1 MTRYIVRRLLSIPL
15 LLLGIVSLA
24 FLISHATQGDPLSS
38 IVSERQMDNPEVVA
52 AAKARWGLDKSLL
65 EQYLIYVGNLLT
77 GDFGTSFRTKQP
89 VARDLLE
96 RLPATLELVI
106 AAMLIGSTSG
116 IVLGVLAARFRDRAV
131 DHMARLWAL
140 VGSSTPVFWSGLILL
155 YIFSVVL
162 GWLPGPGRLDART
175 TPPDGMTGFL
185 TIDALLTGDMAL
197 FRDAL
202 HHLVLPALVLGWT
215 VMGIVSRLVRASMLD
230 VLSQDY
236 ITAARARGAGEVRV
250 LLNHALRNALV
261 PTLTIIGFTFA
272 YLITGAVLTEAIFS
286 WTGIGSYAVDAA
298 RNLDY
303 PAIMG
308 VTIVGGA
315 AFLLTNLATDI
326 AYAFADPR
334 IRLS

>member
-1 MTRYIVRRLLSIPL
+1 MTRYIVRRLLSLPL

-24 FLISHATQGDPLSS
+24 FLISHFTQGDPLAS
-38 IVSERQMDNPEVVA
+38 IVGERQMDNAEVVA
-52 AAKARWGLDKSLL
+52 AAKARWGLDKSLP

-77 GDFGTSFRTKQP
+77 GDLGTSFRTKQP
-89 VARDLLE
+89 VAQDLLE

-106 AAMLIGSTSG
+106 AAMILGSTSG
-116 IVLGVLAARFRDRAV
+116 IAFGVLAARFRDRAI
-131 DHMARLWAL
+131 DQGARVWAL

-162 GWLPGPGRLDART
+162 GWLPGPGRLDARA
-175 TPPDGMTGFL
+175 TPPSGLTGFL
-185 TIDALLTGDMAL
+185 TIDALLIGDMDL
-197 FRDAL
+197 FWDAL
-202 HHLVLPALVLGWT
+202 HHLLLPALVLGWT
-215 VMGIVSRLVRASMLD
+215 VMGVVLRLVRASMLD

-236 ITAARARGAGEVRV
+236 ITAARARGAGELRV

-272 YLITGAVLTEAIFS
+272 YLITGAVLTESIFS

-298 RNLDY
+298 RSLDY

>member
-1 MTRYIVRRLLSIPL
+1 MTRYIVRRLLSLPL
-15 LLLGIVSLA
+15 LLLGIVSIA
-24 FLISHATQGDPLSS
+24 FLISHFTQGDPLSS

-52 AAKARWGLDKSLL
+52 AAKARWGLDKSLP
-65 EQYLIYVGNLLT
+65 EQYLIYIGNLLT
-77 GDFGTSFRTKQP
+77 GDLGTSFRTKQP
-89 VARDLLE
+89 VSQDLLE

-106 AAMLIGSTSG
+106 AAMILGSTSG
-116 IVLGVLAARFRDRAV
+116 IVLGVLAARFRDRAI
-131 DHMARLWAL
+131 DHGARLWAL

-162 GWLPGPGRLDART
+162 GWLPGPGRIDARA

-185 TIDALLTGDMAL
+185 TIDALLVGDMEL
-197 FRDAL
+197 FWDAL
-202 HHLVLPALVLGWT
+202 HHLILPALVLGWT

-230 VLSQDY
+230 VLNQDY
-236 ITAARARGAGEVRV
+236 ITAARARGAGEIRV

-261 PTLTIIGFTFA
+261 PTLTIIGFTYA

-298 RNLDY
+298 RSLDY